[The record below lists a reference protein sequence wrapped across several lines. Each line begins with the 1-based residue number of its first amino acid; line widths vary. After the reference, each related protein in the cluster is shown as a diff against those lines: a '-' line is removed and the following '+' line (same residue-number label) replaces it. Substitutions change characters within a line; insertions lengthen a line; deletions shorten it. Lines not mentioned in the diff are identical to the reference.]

1 MPNKR
6 QQLKDTDLEKAM
18 VEVGAMLLSRAKQ
31 KGMGTM
37 ASNHEILGI
46 LDEELTEYRDAIHD
60 KLGDEEKVSEL
71 IDIAVGALFG
81 IASIRSGGV
90 DW

>member
-6 QQLKDTDLEKAM
+6 QQLKDVDLEKAM
-18 VEVGAMLLSRAKQ
+18 VEVGAMLLNRAKQ
-31 KGMGTM
+31 KGMGSM

-46 LDEELTEYRDAIHD
+46 LDEEFAEYRDAIHA
-60 KLGDEEKVSEL
+60 KAGQEEKVSEL
-71 IDIAVGALFG
+71 IDIAVAALFG